1 MSMESVDTTVADV
14 YSVIE
19 NGGVALVKFDVGYAL
34 IGCTPKSIS
43 RIFALKQRPKER
55 KCVVLGSPEIFR
67 ELSTPAYHNKVSGF
81 SYPVGL
87 VTRVNETSRYLE
99 QLPEEVLYKRRVAI
113 FVNMGEL
120 GDKIVAYGF
129 SRGKLVFGSS
139 GNVSNAGNHYR
150 FEDVEDEIKAGV
162 DFKIDLGE
170 SKYQQSRNGSKNLAA
185 TILDLENDLLLRRG
199 LVCDEVI
206 REARE
211 MGLKVPNY

>member
-1 MSMESVDTTVADV
+1 M
-14 YSVIE
+14 
-19 NGGVALVKFDVGYAL
+19 
-34 IGCTPKSIS
+34 
-43 RIFALKQRPKER
+43 
-55 KCVVLGSPEIFR
+55 
-67 ELSTPAYHNKVSGF
+67 
-81 SYPVGL
+81 
-87 VTRVNETSRYLE
+87 
-99 QLPEEVLYKRRVAI
+99 
-113 FVNMGEL
+113 
-120 GDKIVAYGF
+120 
-129 SRGKLVFGSS
+129 FGSS